1 MGDRRNSVPAPR
13 LSIADLTVPAAL
25 VAVVLI
31 LADWPTWKYLVA
43 NPTYGWLYSAQYSH
57 GLLVVPFIAWL
68 FWSRR
73 DQLPTADR
81 PAPLLGLGCLLFG
94 AASRIVGGVMDLHW
108 LEGLALVATV
118 LGAVALFAG
127 SRTFRFALPA
137 LLFFMFAVPLP
148 YRFEIV
154 LGFPLQRAATVA
166 STYVMQTLGQPAIA
180 EGNTILIRDFQLGI
194 VEACSGLRML
204 VTFFTFSTAVCLATK
219 RPFADKLVIMLSA
232 VPIALA
238 TNILRIVVTGFMY
251 MNVSSQTASA
261 FFHDAAGWFMMPV
274 ALAFLGAELW
284 VLSKLFIAAT
294 PRAALR

>member
-1 MGDRRNSVPAPR
+1 MGDRRNTVPAAR
-13 LSIADLTVPAAL
+13 FSVTDLTAPAAL
-25 VAVVLI
+25 VAVILLI
-31 LADWPTWKYLVA
+31 ADWPTWKFLVA
-43 NPTYGWLYSAQYSH
+43 DPTYGWLYSAQYSH

-73 DQLPTADR
+73 DQFPVADC
-81 PAPLLGLGCLLFG
+81 PAPLLGIGCLLIG
-94 AASRIVGGVMDLHW
+94 GLARVAGGVMDLHW
-108 LEGLALVATV
+108 LEGFALVATA
-118 LGAVALFAG
+118 LGVVALFAG
-127 SRTFRFALPA
+127 AKTFRFVLPGI
-137 LLFFMFAVPLP
+137 LFFLFAVPLP
-148 YRFEIV
+148 YRFEIM

-180 EGNTILIRDFQLGI
+180 EGNTILVRDFHLGI

-219 RPFADKLVIMLSA
+219 RPFTDKLVIMLSA

-274 ALAFLGAELW
+274 ALAFLGLELW
-284 VLSKLFIAAT
+284 VLGKLFVATT
-294 PRAALR
+294 PRIALR